1 VRKENMALHKMD
13 WKWNGMFK
21 AIKDEAFD
29 KAYFLHFF
37 LKDKLPNKGEDID
50 TLKSII
56 EGKDNLEFKHI

>member
-1 VRKENMALHKMD
+1 MD